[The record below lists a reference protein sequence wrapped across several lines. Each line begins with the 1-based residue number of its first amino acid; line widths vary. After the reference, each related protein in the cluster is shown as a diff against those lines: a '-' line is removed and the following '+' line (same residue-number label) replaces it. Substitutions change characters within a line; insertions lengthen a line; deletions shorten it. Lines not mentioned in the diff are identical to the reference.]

1 MISGGYCA
9 ALVSWSL
16 AAMLR
21 VCTWP
26 DKDPFGELAV
36 AVERAE
42 RTSSIERP
50 TPASADGATETRTA
64 GCCPPLPTVTCPP
77 PETCE
82 IFWARM
88 GFAGSNTWAT
98 GSAGEV

>member
-1 MISGGYCA
+1 
-9 ALVSWSL
+9 
-16 AAMLR
+16 MLR
-21 VCTWP
+21 VCDSP
-26 DKDPFGELAV
+26 ENAPLGELAV

-50 TPASADGATETRTA
+50 TPASADGSTETRTA
-64 GCCPPLPTVTCPP
+64 GCCPPPTVTCPT

-88 GFAGSNTWAT
+88 VFAVSNTWPIGSVVEVSAT
-98 GSAGEV
+98 IRIGASAGFALR